1 MKPNLTQAE
10 ANHLRRLLGWVRC
23 EVGQTPDEIVS
34 TMQQLAPK
42 LPEPNAD
49 AKARLV
55 EHHAQAAAV
64 PKYVRAAV
72 KALEKLL
79 VKQEGVV
86 VDVEPGSLQA
96 PLSAG
101 GIAGG
106 GTRHG
111 PPSNS
116 ERVALPAPAVTVL
129 VDGWSS
135 EAPAEPGYYFFN
147 CEENNGDAE
156 ILRVV
161 EASDPDFPLSVEC
174 PHLGPT
180 EILAFH
186 EGVTRPRWKKVEEH
200 A

>member
-10 ANHLRRLLGWVRC
+10 VNHLRRLLGWVRC

-55 EHHAQAAAV
+55 EYHAQAAAV

-86 VDVEPGSLQA
+86 VDVEPGEGA
-96 PLSAG
+96 KAG
-101 GIAGG
+101 
-106 GTRHG
+106 
-111 PPSNS
+111 SVS
-116 ERVALPAPAVTVL
+116 ALPAGRRAYLT
-129 VDGWSS
+129 
-135 EAPAEPGYYFFN
+135 APGQ
-147 CEENNGDAE
+147 EE
-156 ILRVV
+156 VQ
-161 EASDPDFPLSVEC
+161 P
-174 PHLGPT
+174 
-180 EILAFH
+180 
-186 EGVTRPRWKKVEEH
+186 
-200 A
+200 

>member
-79 VKQEGVV
+79 VKQEGTI
-86 VDVEPGSLQA
+86 VDV
-96 PLSAG
+96 PLDLD
-101 GIAGG
+101 
-106 GTRHG
+106 
-111 PPSNS
+111 
-116 ERVALPAPAVTVL
+116 LPAFYGSGRAAPPETAKRMHAL
-129 VDGWSS
+129 IGN
-135 EAPAEPGYYFFN
+135 EAREKN
-147 CEENNGDAE
+147 EGDNDA
-156 ILRVV
+156 
-161 EASDPDFPLSVEC
+161 AD
-174 PHLGPT
+174 
-180 EILAFH
+180 
-186 EGVTRPRWKKVEEH
+186 
-200 A
+200 